1 MSRTSCFATVA
12 AAGAM
17 SLSAPAVTV
26 AAPTDATDH
35 GITSVTLA
43 PSFLSA
49 LESLGVKPAA
59 VAPGRLF
66 HRHGDTLA
74 AFPITTGAI
83 DLGAVKGEIDHAGG
97 LSLTAG
103 ATRVELTGFAIEAY
117 PKVAPVLT
125 GLVTVDDS
133 FVGRL
138 PLFNLSLA
146 NASVSKHEERLA
158 IKNVEVTLDSVAA
171 GALSKVFHT
180 NVPSGLDVGTA
191 EVRASLDDG
200 DEGWTD

>member
-1 MSRTSCFATVA
+1 MSLRLSCFAVV

-17 SLSAPAVTV
+17 ALAAPAIGV
-26 AAPTDATDH
+26 AAPTDVTDH

-49 LESLGVKPAA
+49 LESLGVTPGAM
-59 VAPGRLF
+59 VPGRVF
-66 HRHGDTLA
+66 HRHGGAVA
-74 AFPITTGAI
+74 AFPITAGAI

-103 ATRVELTGFAIEAY
+103 ADRVELTAFAIEVY
-117 PKVAPVLT
+117 PNAAPVLT
-125 GLVTVDDS
+125 GLVTVDGS

-138 PLFNLSLA
+138 PLFDLSLA

-158 IKNVEVTLDSVAA
+158 IKNVGITLDAA
-171 GALSKVFHT
+171 AAAALGNVFHT
-180 NVPSGLDVGTA
+180 NVPAGLAVGTA
-191 EVRASLDDG
+191 EVRTSLDDG
-200 DEGWTD
+200 DEG